1 MIISHFL
8 KGNTGEIPERS
19 RHCDDDISSSQIPA
33 YVLITLVPTVN
44 REVLDR
50 FAVCLC
56 ALFSA
61 RTIFDTSTSSILV
74 GSAFLFFITGRK

>member
-19 RHCDDDISSSQIPA
+19 RHCDDDFSSSQIPA

-50 FAVCLC
+50 FAVIY
-56 ALFSA
+56 A
-61 RTIFDTSTSSILV
+61 RF
-74 GSAFLFFITGRK
+74 FLYA